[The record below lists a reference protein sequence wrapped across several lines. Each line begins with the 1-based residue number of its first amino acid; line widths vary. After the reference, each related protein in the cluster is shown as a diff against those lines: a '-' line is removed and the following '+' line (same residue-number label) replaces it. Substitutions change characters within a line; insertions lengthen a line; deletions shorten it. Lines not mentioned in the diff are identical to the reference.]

1 MSGANQLRSVFEEG
15 VLAHQPIDGGLAVGI
30 QSFLRV
36 SSFYMA
42 QLFLRLEDS
51 LRTRLLRLEFRS
63 CDVRSSISCGGR
75 AIVDLLD
82 LISLE
87 DFGTEEDRTTIKGI
101 SPATFLDGTHDQVTV
116 LLRTDGV

>member
-1 MSGANQLRSVFEEG
+1 VRLAEGHERPRDKANSYSFDRREILGS
-15 VLAHQPIDGGLAVGI
+15 QPYSLGCRIGI
-30 QSFLRV
+30 V
-36 SSFYMA
+36 
-42 QLFLRLEDS
+42 RL
-51 LRTRLLRLEFRS
+51 
-63 CDVRSSISCGGR
+63 RSSISCGGR

-87 DFGTEEDRTTIKGI
+87 VSGRKRIVTTIKGI

>member
-1 MSGANQLRSVFEEG
+1 MRLAEGHERPREKANS
-15 VLAHQPIDGGLAVGI
+15 
-30 QSFLRV
+30 
-36 SSFYMA
+36 SSFDRREILGSQPY
-42 QLFLRLEDS
+42 S
-51 LRTRLLRLEFRS
+51 LGCRIGIVHL
-63 CDVRSSISCGGR
+63 RSSISCGGR